1 MTITHKTAVIT
12 IYEQEE
18 DGASQ
23 DVRVEYC
30 ITKSGGAFWSEVHRA
45 IIECVVMDEIVI
57 DVYDLKTDILEGI
70 ILEEGMYIPIQ
81 CRIELNHPCKQT
93 STASY

>member
-1 MTITHKTAVIT
+1 MTTTYNTAVIT

-30 ITKSGGAFWSEVHRA
+30 ITKSGGAFWSDAHRE
-45 IIECVVMDEIVI
+45 ITECSVLDEITI
-57 DVYDLKTDILEGI
+57 NVYDLKTDIQEGI
-70 ILEEGMYIPIQ
+70 LLIEGVFIPIH
-81 CRIELNHPCKQT
+81 CKIYTVNPVEL
-93 STASY
+93 